1 MKLHRLVLLLT
12 VSLAV
17 LLSACTEEKA
27 GAPPQD
33 VGSTAAV
40 NPVEA
45 SAGPFEERMAKGRK
59 LYSAHCAACH
69 QANGQGLAGAF
80 PPLAESDYLTAGPA
94 VTIGVVLNGLT
105 GTITVNG
112 KEYNSVMPNLSYLS
126 DSEVADIVTFVM
138 NSWGNPG
145 GEASA
150 GEVAAARD
158 G

>member
-1 MKLHRLVLLLT
+1 MRSHRLLLLT
-12 VSLAV
+12 VLLAV
-17 LLSACTEEKA
+17 FLSACTEEKT

-33 VGSTAAV
+33 VGSTVAA

-45 SAGPFEERMAKGRK
+45 SAGSFEERMAKGRK

-80 PPLAESDYLTAGPA
+80 PPLAESDYLAAGPA
-94 VTIGVVLNGLT
+94 VTINVILNGLT

-112 KEYNSVMPNLSYLS
+112 KDYNSVMPNLSYLS

>member
-1 MKLHRLVLLLT
+1 MRSHRLLLLT
-12 VSLAV
+12 VLLAV
-17 LLSACTEEKA
+17 FLSACTEEKA

-33 VGSTAAV
+33 VGSTVAA

-45 SAGPFEERMAKGRK
+45 STGSFEERMAKGRK
-59 LYSAHCAACH
+59 LYLAHCAACH

-80 PPLAESDYLTAGPA
+80 PPLAESDYLAAGPA
-94 VTIGVVLNGLT
+94 VTINVILNGLT

-112 KEYNSVMPNLSYLS
+112 KDYNSVMPNLSYLS